1 MYDRAQVAWSVEL
14 SCASGNWWRVLYEQ
28 RGTWREQIAQL
39 ATTAN
44 YWEVKE
50 YRRLAVPDA
59 HRSYSRITDLADGD
73 MDFREA
79 AVSLWRV
86 GFRGWTCNEGGIGDR
101 VQATFRYIAYMRWI
115 LDEWISLAEG
125 SADSSSIS

>member
-1 MYDRAQVAWSVEL
+1 MHGRVGL

-39 ATTAN
+39 ATTMN

-79 AVSLWRV
+79 AVRLWRV
-86 GFRGWTCNEGGIGDR
+86 GFRGWVCNEGGTGDR
-101 VQATFRYIAYMRWI
+101 VQATLRYNTYMRWI
-115 LDEWISLAEG
+115 LDEWIPLAEG
-125 SADSSSIS
+125 SAGSSSIS